1 MAQTDLSE
9 ITSEIIRKALFET
22 IENKLNSK
30 NYQIDLSFASK
41 AGENNFIGIIYR
53 VAFYEKEESSKE
65 GERVEKAE
73 DRNVGEREENAEDRN
88 VGKKPENGEQFS
100 PSKLI
105 LKVAPQNE
113 ARRAQF
119 YASPAFAREI
129 YTYDKVNCKL
139 CDKKARKKFKSIF
152 FV

>member
-9 ITSEIIRKALFET
+9 ISSEIIRKTLFET

-30 NYQIDLSFASK
+30 NYQIDLSLASK

-65 GERVEKAE
+65 SEKT
-73 DRNVGEREENAEDRN
+73 
-88 VGKKPENGEQFS
+88 ENGEDTNVDEKVKNDENCSQ
-100 PSKLI
+100 SKLI

-129 YTYDKVNCKL
+129 YTYDKVIHEL
-139 CDKKARKKFKSIF
+139 CEKKNKKKIQTKF

>member
-30 NYQIDLSFASK
+30 DYQIDLSFASK

-65 GERVEKAE
+65 GEKV
-73 DRNVGEREENAEDRN
+73 ENAEDRN
-88 VGKKPENGEQFS
+88 VGEKVNNDEKCS

-119 YASPAFAREI
+119 YASPAFSREI

-139 CDKKARKKFKSIF
+139 CEKKARKKIQIYF
-152 FV
+152 FCVI

>member
-1 MAQTDLSE
+1 MAQIDLSE
-9 ITSEIIRKALFET
+9 ISSEIIRKTLFET

-30 NYQIDLSFASK
+30 NYQIDLSLASK

-65 GERVEKAE
+65 GEKTEN
-73 DRNVGEREENAEDRN
+73 DTNVGE
-88 VGKKPENGEQFS
+88 KKKNGEVSS

-129 YTYDKVNCKL
+129 YTYDKVNHKL
-139 CDKKARKKFKSIF
+139 CEKKQEQNSNQNVLCDLDFAVFQTI
-152 FV
+152 

>member
-1 MAQTDLSE
+1 MAQIDLSE
-9 ITSEIIRKALFET
+9 ISCEIIRKTLFET

-30 NYQIDLSFASK
+30 NYQIDLSLASK

-53 VAFYEKEESSKE
+53 VAFYEKDESSKE
-65 GERVEKAE
+65 GEKTEVS
-73 DRNVGEREENAEDRN
+73 
-88 VGKKPENGEQFS
+88 S

-129 YTYDKVNCKL
+129 YTYDKVNHKL
-139 CDKKARKKFKSIF
+139 
-152 FV
+152 

>member
-1 MAQTDLSE
+1 MAQIDLSE
-9 ITSEIIRKALFET
+9 ISCEIIRKTLFET

-30 NYQIDLSFASK
+30 NYQIDLSLASK

-53 VAFYEKEESSKE
+53 VAFYEKDESSKE
-65 GERVEKAE
+65 GENTENGE
-73 DRNVGEREENAEDRN
+73 DTNVGEKMKN
-88 VGKKPENGEQFS
+88 GKQCS

-129 YTYDKVNCKL
+129 YTYDKVNKL
-139 CDKKARKKFKSIF
+139 CEKNKKKIQFKFFCVI
-152 FV
+152 